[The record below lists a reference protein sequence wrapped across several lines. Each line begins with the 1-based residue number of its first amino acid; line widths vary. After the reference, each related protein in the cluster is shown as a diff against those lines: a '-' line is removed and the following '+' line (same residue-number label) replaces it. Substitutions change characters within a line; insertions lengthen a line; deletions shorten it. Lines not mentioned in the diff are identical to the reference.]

1 MAVKKSFVSALPV
14 QEAAALSASDTSP
27 EGEGVGRVVALD
39 SGDPGAVAVGVG
51 LAATDG
57 EPAVA
62 VETLGR
68 GAVVD
73 AAGDPHAAAARSAT
87 RRRMAGPTTRR
98 VPARARVTG

>member
-73 AAGDPHAAAARSAT
+73 AAGDPHAAAAT